1 MYTALGLGMR
11 PIDVAWQ
18 VLKEEVGLVETDNL
32 TDALLSQNFYQPGP
46 YGPNVKEFAQGIG
59 SRVPTGDPRF
69 SLTSDERHQKKRQD
83 RFITGMQRRSPTMLS
98 RYEIEQQMQG

>member
-1 MYTALGLGMR
+1 MR

-32 TDALLSQNFYQPGP
+32 TDALRSQNFYQPGP

-59 SRVPTGDPRF
+59 SRVPTD
-69 SLTSDERHQKKRQD
+69 QD
-83 RFITGMQRRSPTMLS
+83 GRVRAMPSNDRRREKFITGMQSRSPTMLS
-98 RYEIEQQMQG
+98 RYEIEQQMQGE